1 MRIRKANRLPLIAA
15 TCGTLMVCQGA
26 FALEEEGTGLVRH
39 FIDTST
45 DRVPALTA
53 FPKYPSV
60 ARRDR
65 IQGEATVCF
74 KIRANGRIS
83 RPKVTEYS
91 HRIFSKPSLRA
102 IKKSTFE
109 PLGPGQILKTSRTC
123 RTYRFRLE
131 PVLAENAE
139 TDATAVEDA
148 ASVISVSQRQHSFR
162 GFPNVAAD
170 ADQAAL
176 MPGHPRNASL
186 FRTVVSLN
194 SRENSCAICG
204 VP

>member
-1 MRIRKANRLPLIAA
+1 MRIRKVNPPAIVVAA
-15 TCGTLMVCQGA
+15 CG
-26 FALEEEGTGLVRH
+26 ALVLGQSAVALGEEEGSGVVRH

-65 IQGEATVCF
+65 IEGEATVCF

-83 RPKVTEYS
+83 RPVVTQYS

-102 IKKSTFE
+102 IKKSNFE

-131 PVLAENAE
+131 PVLAENGE
-139 TDATAVEDA
+139 NDATAVDELP
-148 ASVISVSQRQHSFR
+148 Q
-162 GFPNVAAD
+162 
-170 ADQAAL
+170 
-176 MPGHPRNASL
+176 
-186 FRTVVSLN
+186 
-194 SRENSCAICG
+194 
-204 VP
+204 